1 MGLKHRLDRIEEKLD
16 PNRKEMLTIIMD
28 FRALAAAGAGPLPP
42 RPHPLPPGYIAPLV
56 TAVFLGGTE
65 EQRREAVKW
74 LRRDPQYQKDPC
86 ANRPRPALAGD
97 QEAGTSAPATSLD
110 KQEG

>member
-42 RPHPLPPGYIAPLV
+42 RPLPLPPGYIAPLV
-56 TAVFLGGTE
+56 TAVFLGGTDQIRQAE
-65 EQRREAVKW
+65 
-74 LRRDPQYQKDPC
+74 LRRLRRKYRKG
-86 ANRPRPALAGD
+86 AL
-97 QEAGTSAPATSLD
+97 
-110 KQEG
+110 